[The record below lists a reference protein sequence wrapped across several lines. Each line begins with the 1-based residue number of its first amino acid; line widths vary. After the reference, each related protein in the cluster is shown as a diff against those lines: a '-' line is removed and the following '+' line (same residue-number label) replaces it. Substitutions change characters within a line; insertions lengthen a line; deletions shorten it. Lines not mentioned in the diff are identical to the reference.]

1 MKTSNYWRGETYAH
15 AKSQKKTLHP
25 RIINI
30 YWTYV
35 RCTIY
40 ISRSRRHCALFFGC
54 FLHRWTLVDLRNT
67 FVDHSQRKKCYVLF
81 FSTIKI
87 FRLPRSLESVVGFF
101 MERWSVSSWNGAWF
115 LHGTVLGFFMD
126 RCPCTYARCDSSWN
140 GAWFPHGTVPGTA
153 TTQLAKSETTGP
165 FPI

>member
-1 MKTSNYWRGETYAH
+1 M
-15 AKSQKKTLHP
+15 L
-25 RIINI
+25 
-30 YWTYV
+30 
-35 RCTIY
+35 
-40 ISRSRRHCALFFGC
+40 C
-54 FLHRWTLVDLRNT
+54 FI
-67 FVDHSQRKKCYVLF
+67 

-140 GAWFPHGTVPGTA
+140 GAWFPHGTVLGLFMDRCPCTQISRVGARFPHGTVLRFLMEQCPVSSWNGA
-153 TTQLAKSETTGP
+153 RFVHGP
-165 FPI
+165 LFVYLQKIHEPLFPI